1 MNNVVS
7 FDAAVRGHSGRSL
20 AYPSKTLSYDDA
32 WRLQRVERLLCVLR
46 DHIHCPHCLDEL
58 VVRIIERGDGLTG
71 LERLARR
78 VVRETRQ

>member
-7 FDAAVRGHSGRSL
+7 FDAAVRGQSGRSR
-20 AYPSKTLSYDDA
+20 AYPTGNLPYADA
-32 WRLQRVERLLCVLR
+32 WRLQRVDRLLSLLQE
-46 DHIHCPHCLDEL
+46 HIHCPHCLDEL